1 MYLDDDSFEQFQIYE
16 DIFGFLFNFTKLKSL
31 DDDSLQKYCLKLE
44 FFLKHDVY
52 YDINGLD
59 LFSELKFV
67 KEILQIKDYT
77 PIDILNYIKRL
88 DSFPNKC
95 IAYRI
100 LLTLPVT
107 IASTERSFSKL
118 KLIKSYLRSTMS
130 QERLSGLA
138 ILSIKKKM
146 LEELEY
152 KILISQFASQ
162 KARKIDFKWNIL

>member
-1 MYLDDDSFEQFQIYE
+1 M
-16 DIFGFLFNFTKLKSL
+16 KSL
-31 DDDSLQKYCLKLE
+31 DDDSLQKYYLKLQS
-44 FFLKHDVY
+44 FLKHDVY
-52 YDINGLD
+52 YDIDGLD
-59 LFSELKFV
+59 LFSELKVF

-88 DSFPNKC
+88 DSFPNTC
-95 IAYRI
+95 ITYRI
-100 LLTLPVT
+100 LLTIPIT

-138 ILSIKKKM
+138 ILSIKKKI

-152 KILISQFASQ
+152 KILIRQFASQ
-162 KARKIDFKWNIL
+162 KERKIDFK

>member
-1 MYLDDDSFEQFQIYE
+1 M
-16 DIFGFLFNFTKLKSL
+16 KSL
-31 DDDSLQKYCLKLE
+31 DDDSLQKYYLKLQT
-44 FFLKHDVY
+44 FLKHDVY
-52 YDINGLD
+52 YDIDGLD
-59 LFSELKFV
+59 LFSELKVF

-88 DSFPNKC
+88 DSFLNTC

-100 LLTLPVT
+100 LLTILVT
-107 IASTERSFSKL
+107 VASTKRSFSKL

-138 ILSIKKKM
+138 ILSIKKKI

-162 KARKIDFKWNIL
+162 EVRKIDFKWNIF